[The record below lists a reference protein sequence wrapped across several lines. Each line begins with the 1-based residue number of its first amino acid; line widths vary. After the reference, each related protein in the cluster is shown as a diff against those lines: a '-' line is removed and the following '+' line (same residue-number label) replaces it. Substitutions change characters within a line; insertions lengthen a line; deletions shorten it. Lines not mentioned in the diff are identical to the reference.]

1 MKKTFS
7 TCCSE
12 KSVGLASELKAIK
25 EKKINP
31 NMVKKIEANQIIYA
45 PNVADN
51 FYSQPLDW
59 SSYGRLCVSL
69 KRECYTYQNNQIEAV
84 RLAYYPFKDN
94 YSITSVKF
102 NKQGELL
109 YVGDSEGTL
118 FVYDAVAETLIRSM
132 TPHSSR
138 IGCIENTFEWGFLT
152 GSKDCSI
159 AHHDLRIKNSVFMKL
174 VAHKDEVC
182 GISVQN
188 NKVASGGRNG
198 QVLIWN
204 LNNNSYFQNHKI
216 HKGAVKALQWCPWR
230 VNLLATGGGSDDRKI
245 VMWNSET

>member
-1 MKKTFS
+1 M
-7 TCCSE
+7 
-12 KSVGLASELKAIK
+12 
-25 EKKINP
+25 
-31 NMVKKIEANQIIYA
+31 
-45 PNVADN
+45 
-51 FYSQPLDW
+51 
-59 SSYGRLCVSL
+59 
-69 KRECYTYQNNQIEAV
+69 
-84 RLAYYPFKDN
+84 
-94 YSITSVKF
+94 
-102 NKQGELL
+102 L
-109 YVGDSEGTL
+109 YVGDSEGAL
-118 FVYDAVAETLIRSM
+118 FVYDAVADKLIRSM

-204 LNNNSYFQNHKI
+204 LNSNNYFQNHKI

-230 VNLLATGGGSDDRKI
+230 MNLLATGGGSNDRKI
-245 VMWNSET
+245 VMWNSETEEVEEVLSGNSQVTQLVWRNSSRDLVTAHGGNRSQGYGMIWSSRIKEFTHVLEGHKGRIVGLAVSPSD